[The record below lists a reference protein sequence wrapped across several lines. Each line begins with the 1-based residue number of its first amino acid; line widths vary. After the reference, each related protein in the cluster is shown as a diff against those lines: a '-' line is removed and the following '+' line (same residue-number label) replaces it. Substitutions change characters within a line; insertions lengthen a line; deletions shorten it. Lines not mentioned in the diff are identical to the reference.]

1 MQNGDESTGGAARS
15 GQAASFADKAWTSL
29 ATTAGMFLVP
39 GAYWALDTYG
49 PSSRVLFL
57 EYFPFLATLH
67 TVLATAIGA
76 WLGTRAFRLLRPQIS
91 YSAVRLTVG
100 CLTGGVLG
108 FVAGAVL
115 AVASLFVAGIQA
127 GDALTIAIVAFAVGV
142 SAFAAWLG
150 GIALF
155 KSKERTKEGRFGW
168 LLPAGIAAAV
178 AVWLVMPQFTAFPS
192 GGSLEDRQAWA
203 RLHMRQ
209 FSSLMRTVQGI
220 PLVTESVGRVTAIA
234 PASGVQQL
242 TAADMDGMMMNLVLD
257 VVGEKGAG
265 TLRVECTIDGDT
277 VFQWQPGFWTMD
289 GKTIEIVTVPNL
301 LKRR

>member
-1 MQNGDESTGGAARS
+1 
-15 GQAASFADKAWTSL
+15 
-29 ATTAGMFLVP
+29 MFLAP

-49 PSSRVLFL
+49 PSSRVVFL

-108 FVAGAVL
+108 FVAGVVL

-127 GDALTIAIVAFAVGV
+127 GDALTIAIFAFAVAV
-142 SAFAAWLG
+142 SAFAAWLC

-155 KSKERTKEGRFGW
+155 KSKGPTKEGRFGW
-168 LLPAGIAAAV
+168 LPAGIAAAV

-203 RLHMRQ
+203 RLHIRQ
-209 FSSLMRTVQGI
+209 FSSLMRTVEGI
-220 PLVTESVGRVTAIA
+220 PLVRESVGRVTAIA
-234 PASGVQQL
+234 PASGVQQI

-257 VVGEKGAG
+257 VLGDKGAG
-265 TLRVECTIDGDT
+265 TLRVEFTIDGDT
-277 VFQWQPGFWTMD
+277 VFHWQPGYWTMD
-289 GKTIEIVTVPNL
+289 GKMIEIVTVPNL

>member
-1 MQNGDESTGGAARS
+1 MQNGDELTGGAARS

-29 ATTAGMFLVP
+29 ATTAGMFLAP
-39 GAYWALDTYG
+39 GVYWALDTYG

-76 WLGTRAFRLLRPQIS
+76 WLGTRAFHLLRPQIS

-108 FVAGAVL
+108 FVAGVVL

-142 SAFAAWLG
+142 SAFAAWLC

-155 KSKERTKEGRFGW
+155 KSKEHVQKKGV
-168 LLPAGIAAAV
+168 LAGSSPRASRRLSLCGSSCLSSPRSRAAA
-178 AVWLVMPQFTAFPS
+178 
-192 GGSLEDRQAWA
+192 AWRIA
-203 RLHMRQ
+203 KRGR
-209 FSSLMRTVQGI
+209 GCI
-220 PLVTESVGRVTAIA
+220 CANSV
-234 PASGVQQL
+234 P
-242 TAADMDGMMMNLVLD
+242 
-257 VVGEKGAG
+257 
-265 TLRVECTIDGDT
+265 
-277 VFQWQPGFWTMD
+277 
-289 GKTIEIVTVPNL
+289 
-301 LKRR
+301 